1 MKSERFR
8 SLFIFA
14 PMICAALVPGRALA
28 QEPEID
34 RPLEMHAQATYL
46 RQSKPSF
53 PSPYSGPKSL
63 GAARAGSYSFTAT
76 MYLGARLADG
86 FEAYLN
92 PEVTQGVPFSQLQGT
107 AGFTNGELARTSGPE
122 PNMYLARAFLRKTW
136 NIGGGV
142 EQQSSDQNQVATR
155 YAAERIVLTAGTV
168 SVLDVFDAV
177 DYSRDARTQ
186 FMNWSS
192 LTYGA
197 WDFPAD
203 ARGYTRGIAAEYI
216 TRRWSLRAGRFA
228 LPRES
233 NGLRLDNGI
242 GRHFGDMAEAEVPFK
257 LGGRDAVL
265 RVLAFR
271 NRAVMGSFDAAVA
284 AGGVPDVANVRRLQ
298 TKSGIGAGVQ
308 AELAENIG
316 GYVRAAW
323 NDGKTEAFAFTEID
337 RSVSGGV
344 LAKGERWSR
353 AGDSAG
359 AAFYLN
365 GLGRAHRNYLAAG
378 GQGFFLGDGRLNYSS
393 ERIVELFYSFQVAAG
408 AWLSAGYQ
416 RIANPGYNQ
425 DRGPA
430 SFYGLRF
437 HANM

>member
-155 YAAERIVLTAGTV
+155 RAAERIVLTAGTV

-177 DYSRDARTQ
+177 DYSRDAAALQERVIAG
-186 FMNWSS
+186 
-192 LTYGA
+192 GA
-197 WDFPAD
+197 PFLGICVGMQLLA
-203 ARGYTRGIAAEYI
+203 TRGLEFGETPGLDWIAGVCRPLE
-216 TRRWSLRAGRFA
+216 RRDPWIRIPHMGWNEARVVRAH
-228 LPRES
+228 P
-233 NGLRLDNGI
+233 
-242 GRHFGDMAEAEVPFK
+242 V
-257 LGGRDAVL
+257 
-265 RVLAFR
+265 
-271 NRAVMGSFDAAVA
+271 FDALAPASHMYFIYSFVHQPSDSADLLAITDYGGPLAAAV
-284 AGGVPDVANVRRLQ
+284 VRNNL
-298 TKSGIGAGVQ
+298 AGVQ
-308 AELAENIG
+308 FHPEKSQAVGLAILGN
-316 GYVRAAW
+316 
-323 NDGKTEAFAFTEID
+323 F
-337 RSVSGGV
+337 
-344 LAKGERWSR
+344 LRWR
-353 AGDSAG
+353 
-359 AAFYLN
+359 
-365 GLGRAHRNYLAAG
+365 
-378 GQGFFLGDGRLNYSS
+378 
-393 ERIVELFYSFQVAAG
+393 
-408 AWLSAGYQ
+408 
-416 RIANPGYNQ
+416 P
-425 DRGPA
+425 
-430 SFYGLRF
+430 
-437 HANM
+437 